1 MWYTASPQAPQ
12 LLADGEVIMTSVFNG
27 RIHNAIVNEG
37 ADFKIVWH
45 GQIWAPG
52 AWVLPKGSPNAE
64 LAHEWVKFATSPES
78 QARMGN
84 LYPYGP
90 TRRSA
95 QALVDPKLAMNLP
108 TSPQNF
114 KHALRRNDIF
124 WAEHID
130 ELNERFAAWLA
141 K

>member
-1 MWYTASPQAPQ
+1 MEAAGRRPGLTA
-12 LLADGEVIMTSVFNG
+12 V
-27 RIHNAIVNEG
+27 
-37 ADFKIVWH
+37 
-45 GQIWAPG
+45 
-52 AWVLPKGSPNAE
+52 PNAPVSVR
-64 LAHEWVKFATSPES
+64 LATAVSPES

-108 TSPQNF
+108 TSPENF
-114 KHALRRNDIF
+114 KNALRRNDVF